1 MKLRIAAFAAAALLS
16 LNASAVPITG
26 SLGFVGQPLIF
37 TSHDGLGNPTDETGD
52 GRLMCAN
59 GDDLFTNS
67 SCTGTAFETGPATGI
82 DLDGNPTDFSGSN
95 GFSYVT
101 SGATGSLASD
111 YGIGFFS
118 HSVTLNEFDLNTVS
132 PLTPV
137 LEWVID
143 INNSPLFGTLE
154 FFIET
159 GAETDIS
166 APGNWDIGGTGYFV
180 FTCDA
185 NADNCEDETT
195 NGTWSISNSEDFAIS
210 ITAGNAVPAP
220 SALLM
225 LGLGLL
231 GLGAYRQRR
240 SMS

>member
-16 LNASAVPITG
+16 FNASAVPITG
-26 SLGFVGQPLIF
+26 SLGFNGVPLIF
-37 TSHDGLGNPTDETGD
+37 TSYDGLGNPTDETGD

-59 GDDLFTNS
+59 GDPLTGNP
-67 SCTGTAFETGPATGI
+67 SCTGTDFETGPATGI
-82 DLDGNPTDFSGSN
+82 DLDNNPSDFSGVNSV
-95 GFSYVT
+95 SYSTV
-101 SGATGSLASD
+101 GATGTLFSD
-111 YGIGFFS
+111 YGIGFGDNL
-118 HSVTLNEFDLNTVS
+118 TLHEFDLNTVS